1 MAHAVYCPPSR
12 RFSKATFLLALLP
25 LLGQAAPS
33 EEELF
38 FKNISEVNDGD
49 LRFLLKAPDRLVHH
63 HQNRITLTPDSLDS
77 GWVRLEQ
84 CHQHLDP
91 VPSTQV
97 VYSPDRIR
105 ALRIVR
111 TENIER
117 AWVDENSV
125 QMENIQH
132 DALICIEAE
141 SLALSDD
148 GANGYVLHNGPYM
161 RRFLDGYYPMR
172 VTLTV
177 SLGGSG
183 LRFDSLSPV
192 AQPGFG
198 IHVSQDEVGY
208 DTWFE
213 GRLTTAIRFVEI
225 GK

>member
-1 MAHAVYCPPSR
+1 MAHAVYCPRFR
-12 RFSKATFLLALLP
+12 RFTKAAFLLAFLP
-25 LLGQAAPS
+25 LFGQAAPS
-33 EEELF
+33 EEALF

-49 LRFLLKAPDRLVHH
+49 LRFLAKPPDRLVHH
-63 HQNRITLTPDSLDS
+63 HQNHITLTPDSLDS

-91 VPSTQV
+91 VPSSQI
-97 VYSPDRIR
+97 VYSQDRIR

-117 AWVDENSV
+117 AWVHEHSV
-125 QMENIQH
+125 QMEGIRH
-132 DALICIEAE
+132 DALLCIEAE
-141 SLALSDD
+141 SLALQDD
-148 GANGYVLHNGPYM
+148 GAKGYVLHNGPYM

-172 VTLTV
+172 VSMTV
-177 SLGGSG
+177 SLGASG
-183 LRFDSLSPV
+183 LRFDSLTPT
-192 AQPGFG
+192 AQPGFSVRVG
-198 IHVSQDEVGY
+198 QTEVGY